1 MKIIA
6 FCYREEDQVLGKA
19 GQREGCQVQ
28 GDEEGV

>member
-19 GQREGCQVQ
+19 GQREGFQVQ
-28 GDEEGV
+28 GD